1 MGSILNDIKQMLGL
15 NEDYTAFDT
24 DIIIHINSVFMTLQ
38 QLGIGPD
45 EGFSITDASTK
56 WSDFI
61 EYPNMYEAVKSYIYV
76 KVRMLFDPPTISSVA
91 ESLNRMASE
100 FEVRLNLN
108 YEMNK
113 KNR

>member
-1 MGSILNDIKQMLGL
+1 MSSILNDIKHLLGL
-15 NEDYTAFDT
+15 TEDYTAFDT

-45 EGFSITDASTK
+45 EGFSITDASAK
-56 WSDFI
+56 WSDFN
-61 EYPNMYEAVKSYIYV
+61 EHPNIYEAVKSYMYV
-76 KVRMLFDPPTISSVA
+76 KVRMLFDPPTTSSVA
-91 ESLNRMASE
+91 ESLNRIASE
-100 FEVRLNLN
+100 FEWRLNLN